1 MKRNPVI
8 PYAII
13 AVLGILAMIILA
25 VVGLDQQE
33 KIELAHENGGE
44 QTDAEP
50 REPEAIA
57 QSCIG
62 CHGTDL
68 AGGGSA
74 PSLQDVGNKYTQ
86 EEILDIIKNG
96 IPGTS
101 MPSMVPTISNEEA
114 EVLASWLAENNK

>member
-13 AVLGILAMIILA
+13 AVLGILAMIILS

-33 KIELAHENGGE
+33 KIEMAHENGGE
-44 QTDAEP
+44 QAEGGEV

-74 PSLQDVGNKYTQ
+74 PSLQQVGSKYTE

-101 MPSMVPTISNEEA
+101 MPSMVPAISNEEA
-114 EVLASWLAENNK
+114 EVLAAWLAEKK